1 MPKQS
6 HRGGFTL
13 VELLV
18 VVFIITV
25 LIALLLPA
33 VQMAR
38 EAANRTQCANNLK
51 QQGIA
56 VHNFAALHDSEFPEL
71 SRSTRQT
78 TQSIWHLLLRYVE
91 QEELYMETFN
101 HINNPRIDGRLWNLE
116 TKRDQSLPTGKI
128 PGHPNVPDGSFWD
141 TMGAVPAY
149 RCPSDPETHKS
160 NNGRKASYGAS
171 YLLFGH
177 NGGIDVQRGKL
188 PPGGKAKQWCSFRCG
203 PSRSWKSYYT
213 VETVPDGLSN
223 TLMFAETAWRERSW
237 VHSIA
242 HQVLTQASVLGC
254 VWPMDHYK
262 IVEKMSNW
270 KWWRNFHDAS
280 ARSMLPPIHYRHRN
294 NVHMAFRA
302 STWHDVCLG
311 ALADG
316 SVRTFPDYMD
326 RWVYLRLLTPDED
339 TFNRYSYVP
348 DSFGSNE

>member
-1 MPKQS
+1 MPKQG
-6 HRGGFTL
+6 RRLGFTL

-18 VVFIITV
+18 VIGIIAV

-38 EAANRTQCANNLK
+38 EAANKTYCANNLK

-56 VHNFAALHDSEFPEL
+56 VHNFASLHDSEFPEL

-91 QEELYMETFN
+91 QEDLYIETFN

-116 TKRDQSLPTGKI
+116 TKRDQSLPTGAV
-128 PGHPNVPDGSFWD
+128 PGHPEVVGGFWNFY
-141 TMGAVPAY
+141 GAVPAY
-149 RCPSDPETHKS
+149 RCPSDPDTYPS
-160 NNGRKASYGAS
+160 LSGTVASYGAS

-177 NGGIDVQRGKL
+177 NGGIDLQRGSQQGSGDAL
-188 PPGGKAKQWCSFRCG
+188 AWCSFRCG
-203 PSRSWKSYYT
+203 PGRSWKSYYT
-213 VETVPDGLSN
+213 IETVPDGLSN

-262 IVEKMSNW
+262 IVDKHYNW

-280 ARSMLPPIHYRHRN
+280 ARSYLPPLNYRHRN

-302 STWHDVCLG
+302 STWHDLCLG

-326 RWVYLRLLTPDED
+326 RWVYLRLITPDED

-348 DSFGSNE
+348 NSFGPDE